1 MSDYFVHPNGIVEAG
16 AQIGAKTRVWA
27 FAHVLPGAKIGEEC
41 NICDHCYVENDVV
54 LGNRVTVKPFVPLPD
69 GLRIEDDVF
78 IGPNAAFTN
87 DHFPRSKHFLS
98 EFPHTTL
105 RKGCTIGANAVVL
118 PGVTV
123 GRHAMVGSGAVVS
136 NDVPPNGIVMGA
148 PARVVGFVNS
158 KRDGHLNPITVEDD
172 TTELT
177 ATGVSLIKLKTI
189 SDPDG
194 SLVVN
199 EIAKLLPFTTKR
211 YFLVYD
217 VPYHDVRGLHAHRVQ
232 HQFLTCVRGSV
243 HVMVDDGHHRAEV
256 ILDSPGVGLYAP
268 PMHWGAQYKY
278 SPGSVMLALSSSEY
292 DPDDY
297 IHDYDEFLSLTG
309 AE

>member
-1 MSDYFVHPNGIVEAG
+1 MTDYFVHPNGIVEPG
-16 AQIGAKTRVWA
+16 AQIGEKTRVWA
-27 FAHVLPGAKIGEEC
+27 FAHVLPGARIGRDC

-54 LGNRVTVKPFVPLPD
+54 LGDRVTVKPFVPLPD

-87 DHFPRSKHFLS
+87 DHFPRSKHYLS

-105 RKGCTIGANAVVL
+105 RKGCTIGANAVIL

-123 GRHAMVGSGAVVS
+123 GRYAMVGSGAIVS
-136 NDVPPNGIVMGA
+136 SNVPPNAIVKGV

-158 KRDGHLNPITVEDD
+158 ERNGHLKPLSINGDL
-172 TTELT
+172 TELN
-177 ATGVSLIKLKTI
+177 ATGATLIKLQTI

-199 EIAKLLPFTTKR
+199 EMAKLLPFAPRR
-211 YFLVYD
+211 YFIVYD
-217 VPYHDVRGLHAHRVQ
+217 VPNHEVRGGHAHRIQ

-243 HVMVDDGHHRAEV
+243 QVMVDDGHHRAEV
-256 ILDSPGVGLYAP
+256 ILDSPGVGLYIP
-268 PMHWGAQYKY
+268 PMHWAVQYKY
-278 SPGSVMLALSSSEY
+278 SAGSAMLALSSSEY
-292 DPDDY
+292 APEDY
-297 IHDYDEFLSLTG
+297 IHDYDEFFTLTG
-309 AE
+309 AA

>member
-1 MSDYFVHPNGIVEAG
+1 MMDYFVHPNGIVEPG
-16 AQIGAKTRVWA
+16 AQIGAQTRVWA
-27 FAHVLPGAKIGEEC
+27 FTHILPGARIGRDC

-54 LGNRVTVKPFVPLPD
+54 MGDRVTVKPFVPLPD

-87 DHFPRSKHFLS
+87 DHFPRSKQFLP

-105 RKGCTIGANAVVL
+105 RKGCSIGANAVIL

-123 GRHAMVGSGAVVS
+123 GRNAMVGSGAVVS
-136 NDVPPNGIVMGA
+136 ADVPPNAIVMGV

-158 KRDGHLNPITVEDD
+158 ERNGHIKPLSINDNLAELN
-172 TTELT
+172 
-177 ATGVSLIKLKTI
+177 ATGASLMKLQTI

-199 EIAKLLPFTTKR
+199 EIAKLLPFTPRR
-211 YFLVYD
+211 YFIVYD
-217 VPYHDVRGLHAHRVQ
+217 VPYHDVRGLHAHHLQ
-232 HQFLTCVRGSV
+232 HQFLTCVRGSA
-243 HVMVDDGHHRAEV
+243 HVMVDNGHHRAEV
-256 ILDSPGVGLYAP
+256 ILDSPGVGLYVP
-268 PMHWGAQYKY
+268 PMRWGAQYKY
-278 SPGSVMLALSSSEY
+278 SPGSAMLALSSSEY
-292 DPDDY
+292 DPSDY

-309 AE
+309 AA